1 MHPLLRKCVIS
12 SGVGHSCFVPYH
24 LWSTILP
31 ERGKKVLCKTWGAVS
46 PPSSCTIYEGLGFL
60 QADVMEYG
68 IWNMDYGIWNM
79 EYEMWNLEHG
89 MWNVKHGIWKF
100 EYGI

>member
-31 ERGKKVLCKTWGAVS
+31 ERGKKVLCKTWDAVS

-68 IWNMDYGIWNM
+68 IWNMEFGI
-79 EYEMWNLEHG
+79 
-89 MWNVKHGIWKF
+89 
-100 EYGI
+100 